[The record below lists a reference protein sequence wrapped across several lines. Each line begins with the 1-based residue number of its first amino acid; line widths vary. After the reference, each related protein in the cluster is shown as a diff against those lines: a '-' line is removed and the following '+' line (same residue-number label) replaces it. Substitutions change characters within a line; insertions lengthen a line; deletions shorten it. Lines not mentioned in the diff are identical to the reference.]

1 MPGSLGDVYRRGI
14 ALLDTK
20 GRLVRILED
29 AAALDAKLSQCG
41 SLGHLLLPRLRL
53 VNRRWVR
60 DAQPCTHM
68 GAVFVSLLLC
78 CMVFAGPLLERV
90 RTCAVAGDVSVQ
102 AAGCLEGHDVV

>member
-1 MPGSLGDVYRRGI
+1 MPASLGDVYRRGI

-60 DAQPCTHM
+60 DAQPGG
-68 GAVFVSLLLC
+68 GAFPYRMC
-78 CMVFAGPLLERV
+78 C
-90 RTCAVAGDVSVQ
+90 SVHAWVQ
-102 AAGCLEGHDVV
+102 YS